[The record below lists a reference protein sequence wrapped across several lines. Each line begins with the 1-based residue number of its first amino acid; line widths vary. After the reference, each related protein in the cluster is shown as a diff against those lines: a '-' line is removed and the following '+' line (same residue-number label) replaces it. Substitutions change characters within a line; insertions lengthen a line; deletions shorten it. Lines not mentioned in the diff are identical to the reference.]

1 MQMDLIMIIGLAAV
15 FVMLINLYQVV
26 SLKSKMSG
34 GLVGKSWNLMILLVV
49 LFAAGYSILPFL
61 ATLPVET
68 LRTIVS
74 LILFFG
80 AIYVLITIRLIYG
93 IIKELSS

>member
-1 MQMDLIMIIGLAAV
+1 MKIDLIMIVGLAAV
-15 FVMLINLYQVV
+15 SVMLLNLFQVV
-26 SLKSKMSG
+26 SLRSRIG
-34 GLVGKSWNLMILLVV
+34 GGMIGKRWNVMTLLVV

-61 ATLPVET
+61 ATMPVET

-80 AIYVLITIRLIYG
+80 AIYVLITLRLIYG
-93 IIKELSS
+93 IIRELSG

>member
-1 MQMDLIMIIGLAAV
+1 MKFDLIMIVGLAAV
-15 FVMLINLYQVV
+15 CVMLINLFQVI
-26 SLKSKMSG
+26 SLKSQMSG
-34 GLVGKSWNLMILLVV
+34 GMVGKRWNVMILLVV

-61 ATLPVET
+61 ATMPVET
-68 LRTIVS
+68 LRIIVS

>member
-1 MQMDLIMIIGLAAV
+1 MDLIMIIGLAAV

>member
-68 LRTIVS
+68 LRPDRCFQGKG
-74 LILFFG
+74 LG
-80 AIYVLITIRLIYG
+80 GRRNG
-93 IIKELSS
+93 GRR

>member
-1 MQMDLIMIIGLAAV
+1 MKMDLIMIIGLAAV

-34 GLVGKSWNLMILLVV
+34 GVVGKSWNLMILLVV

-68 LRTIVS
+68 LRAIVS

-93 IIKELSS
+93 IIKELSA

>member
-1 MQMDLIMIIGLAAV
+1 MKIDLILIVGIAAV
-15 FVMLINLYQVV
+15 LIMLVNLQQVI
-26 SLKSKMSG
+26 SLKSQIGAGMI
-34 GLVGKSWNLMILLVV
+34 GKRWSVMTLLVV

-61 ATLPVET
+61 ASMPVET

-93 IIKELSS
+93 IIRELSS

>member
-1 MQMDLIMIIGLAAV
+1 MKVDLIMIVGLGAV
-15 FVMLINLYQVV
+15 FIMLINLFQVV
-26 SLKSKMSG
+26 SLKSRISG
-34 GLVGKSWNLMILLVV
+34 GVVGKSWNVMTLLVV
-49 LFAAGYSILPFL
+49 LFAAGYLILPFL
-61 ATLPVET
+61 ATMPVET
-68 LRTIVS
+68 LRVIVS